1 MQEREMGMVFSSNEF
16 LFFYLPISLIL
27 YFLVPFSYRNLVL
40 FVVSAVF
47 YGWEKPIYL
56 LIMLSVIAINY
67 AFGHF
72 IDLFREDKVKCKRV
86 LVLGIVINVLILGFF
101 KYADFILENLSK
113 ISFLSFISPI
123 GISLPIGISFYV
135 FQSMSYIIDV
145 YRGESVVQRKFVNF
159 SAYVSMFPQLI
170 AGPIVRYSDVEEQ
183 LSNRGHT
190 IDASANGVRRFIIG
204 LAKKVLLADVAGA
217 LWEYVLKIPR
227 EQTSVALLWLGII
240 LYTFQI
246 YFDFSGYSDM
256 AIGLGKILGFDF
268 PENFNYPY
276 ISKSITEFWRRW
288 HITLSTWF
296 KEYVYIPLGGNK
308 RGKGRLA
315 FNLLVVWLLTGLWHG
330 ASWNF
335 VLWGFYYFVLLIIE
349 KLFLSKWLEKL
360 PSVFSHMY
368 ALFFI
373 VLGWLIFY
381 FKPSAGGFEGLTS
394 YFFGMFGFS
403 KLPFIN
409 GEFGYTFIRNL
420 LFLAIL
426 CITCTPLPKKL
437 FLFVKKKLKSEGKKT
452 VLNVAFD
459 VVLVAIFVPCIVY
472 IMSNEYRPNIYF
484 EF

>member
-1 MQEREMGMVFSSNEF
+1 MVFSSNEF

-56 LIMLSVIAINY
+56 LIMLFVIAINY

-86 LVLGIVINVLILGFF
+86 LVLGIIINVLILGFF

-145 YRGESVVQRKFVNF
+145 YRGESVVQGKFVNF

-170 AGPIVRYSDVEEQ
+170 AGPIVRYSDVDKQ
-183 LSNRGHT
+183 LSARNYT
-190 IDASANGVRRFIIG
+190 LDKIANGVRRFIIG
-204 LAKKVLLADVAGA
+204 LAKKVLLADMAGS
-217 LWEYVLKIPR
+217 LWENILKIPR
-227 EQTSVALLWLGII
+227 EQTSVSLLWLGII

-296 KEYVYIPLGGNK
+296 KEYVYIPLGGNR

-335 VLWGFYYFVLLIIE
+335 VVWGFYYFLLLVIE
-349 KLFLSKWLEKL
+349 KFFLSRWLDRF
-360 PSVFSHMY
+360 PNIISHMY

-403 KLPFIN
+403 DLPFIN
-409 GEFGYTFIRNL
+409 GEFEYAFVRNL
-420 LFLAIL
+420 LLLLVL
-426 CITCTPLPKKL
+426 CIACTPLPKKL
-437 FLFVKKKLKSEGKKT
+437 ILFIKKNLKSDGKKIIF
-452 VLNVAFD
+452 NVVCD
-459 VVLVAIFVPCIVY
+459 VALVAIFVLCIVY
-472 IMSNEYRPNIYF
+472 ITSNEYRPNIYF